1 MALDLSKLGLDRHF
15 EFDTVALGR
24 VKCHHLTLDAMYE
37 LGKALADQTLG
48 GPELTRLLLAAL
60 GKRVPAP
67 ATDEPEHAPK
77 EAQKE
82 AGNPLS
88 ADDARQLSDAEI
100 ENFAKLFLEHH
111 PYLLHSYENAER
123 ITTKNEKGEDVISL
137 KPRPI
142 DLPRK
147 PDEKD
152 SDYLA
157 RVFRRY
163 VEEDRKRHEKM
174 MKSFVDPFRN
184 LGLSKSALD
193 MVRENALISSR
204 LRETIDPLRNFGL
217 PRSAVD
223 MMRENA
229 LVADRLGGSVHATA
243 VPEPMPMPIFRPPR
257 NPILDTNK
265 RLDDI
270 LDRVEEMR
278 PLVVQSADLIRS
290 MNDAAIRMIGDFGRN
305 ARRAEFYT
313 LLVIFIAAVSLIVT
327 AVFSWL
333 NYEASNAASD
343 DAKRAAQQFM
353 QRIESL
359 SATEDGRIT
368 RLIESIQGA
377 ADQRGQQ
384 DRDAFVQALK
394 DALKEFAR
402 KDAAGEP
409 PKAPAGQ

>member
-1 MALDLSKLGLDRHF
+1 M
-15 EFDTVALGR
+15 
-24 VKCHHLTLDAMYE
+24 LT
-37 LGKALADQTLG
+37 K
-48 GPELTRLLLAAL
+48 P
-60 GKRVPAP
+60 
-67 ATDEPEHAPK
+67 
-77 EAQKE
+77 
-82 AGNPLS
+82 
-88 ADDARQLSDAEI
+88 
-100 ENFAKLFLEHH
+100 FL
-111 PYLLHSYENAER
+111 
-123 ITTKNEKGEDVISL
+123 
-137 KPRPI
+137 
-142 DLPRK
+142 
-147 PDEKD
+147 
-152 SDYLA
+152 
-157 RVFRRY
+157 
-163 VEEDRKRHEKM
+163 
-174 MKSFVDPFRN
+174 DPFRN

-193 MVRENALISSR
+193 MVRENALISNR
-204 LRETIDPLRNFGL
+204 LRDTIDPLRNFGL

-229 LVADRLGGSVHATA
+229 LATDRLRESVHATA

-257 NPILDTNK
+257 NPILDTNE

-290 MNDAAIRMIGDFGRN
+290 MNNAAIRMIGDFGRN

-343 DAKRAAQQFM
+343 DAKRAAQQFT

-368 RLIESIQGA
+368 RLIESLQGA
-377 ADQRGQQ
+377 ADRRGQQ

-394 DALKEFAR
+394 DALKDFAR
-402 KDAAGEP
+402 KDAAH
-409 PKAPAGQ
+409 